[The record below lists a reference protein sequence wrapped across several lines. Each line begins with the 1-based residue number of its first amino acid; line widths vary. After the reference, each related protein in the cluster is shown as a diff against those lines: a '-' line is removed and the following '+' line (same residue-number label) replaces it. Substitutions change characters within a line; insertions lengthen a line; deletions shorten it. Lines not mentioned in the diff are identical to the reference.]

1 MAVFTL
7 LLTFSTLLPSFS
19 GLGRKH
25 EACTTQ
31 YCRSKYSQTC
41 LPVVNIF
48 ETALKAA
55 PVCIFSFV
63 NGFTCKFTK

>member
-7 LLTFSTLLPSFS
+7 ILTFLLCSLLS
-19 GLGRKH
+19 WDWAGNN
-25 EACTTQ
+25 EACAIQ
-31 YCRSKYSQTC
+31 YCHSKNSQTF

-48 ETALKAA
+48 EAALKAA
-55 PVCIFSFV
+55 SVCIFSFV

>member
-1 MAVFTL
+1 MAVFRL
-7 LLTFSTLLPSFS
+7 ILTFSTLLPSFL

-25 EACTTQ
+25 EACAIQ
-31 YCRSKYSQTC
+31 YSHSKYSQTF

-55 PVCIFSFV
+55 FVCIFSFV